1 MQIPK
6 HYKKN
11 CFAKKIQTLQK
22 SLCYNILLIQR
33 KIFKNFFLKKIK
45 KTQKR
50 YGKLLMQSLIT
61 ENTKKSWQISS
72 YINNVF
78 TTDDKAI
85 ANHFNKFFT
94 SIPYKLKTKIL
105 QTNCTYH
112 DYLKIQMKN
121 PCLCIQ

>member
-1 MQIPK
+1 MQISR

-11 CFAKKIQTLQK
+11 YFAKKSSNSIEIIVLQYPAYTEK
-22 SLCYNILLIQR
+22 DIL
-33 KIFKNFFLKKIK
+33 KFFLKKIK